1 MFATTWRLHAANLHF
16 FVEHQQNAL
25 ESCCIAPMWLGPL
38 GFTKTDDL
46 LNLLPWSCTQPW
58 VSTEVALCARW
69 RLHAVFQ
76 HHSQGV
82 PCSCKWQKHAAAP
95 QTHCSTQCASQVLS
109 PPLTPAN
116 SKSKTRYAWCSP
128 QQACPL
134 RADKLWLVSPLAN
147 NQI

>member
-25 ESCCIAPMWLGPL
+25 EYCCIAPMWLGPL

-46 LNLLPWSCTQPW
+46 LKLLPWSCTQPW

-76 HHSQGV
+76 HHSQGGPAHASGRSMRLLHRHTAPPNV
-82 PCSCKWQKHAAAP
+82 PHKFYPH
-95 QTHCSTQCASQVLS
+95 H
-109 PPLTPAN
+109 
-116 SKSKTRYAWCSP
+116 
-128 QQACPL
+128 
-134 RADKLWLVSPLAN
+134 
-147 NQI
+147 